1 MFILSFHS
9 LQGKMY
15 VFENVDTHAYRCFAF
30 VMNVPGLGFIMA
42 ADRFCYAA
50 VIGCSSDDVFAVEF
64 S

>member
-1 MFILSFHS
+1 
-9 LQGKMY
+9 MY

-30 VMNVPGLGFIMA
+30 VMNVPGLVFIMA